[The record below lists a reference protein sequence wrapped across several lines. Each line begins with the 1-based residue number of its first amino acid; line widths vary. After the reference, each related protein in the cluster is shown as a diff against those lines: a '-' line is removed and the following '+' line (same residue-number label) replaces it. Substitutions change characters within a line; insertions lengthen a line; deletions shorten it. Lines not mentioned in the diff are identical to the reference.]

1 MPMIAFRDAIRE
13 ALIEEMERD
22 REVFLMG
29 EDIQLWGGPFR
40 ITEGMTARFGKDRVL
55 DMPISESAFV
65 GAAMG
70 AALMGMRPV
79 VELMFSDFL
88 PLVMDQLVNHAA
100 KMRYSYSGGASV
112 PMVLRAP
119 FGAGTSSGL
128 QHSQSLEAWV
138 MHSPGLKVV
147 MPATPA
153 DAKGLLKTAIRDDDP
168 VVYLEHRLL
177 YATKGEVPPGEYTVP
192 LGKAAIPREGS
203 DVTVV
208 ATGMMVHKALEAAA
222 QLEKEGVAVEVIDL
236 RTLLP
241 LDEETIIQ
249 SVSKTGKLLIVHEA
263 CRTGGMAGEI
273 AAVVAKEAFGY
284 LDAPIERITAPDTP
298 VPFSAPLEK
307 FFIPQTPEIV
317 GRIRKMVS

>member
-1 MPMIAFRDAIRE
+1 
-13 ALIEEMERD
+13 LIEEMGRD

-29 EDIQLWGGPFR
+29 EDIQSYGGPFK
-40 ITEGMTARFGKDRVL
+40 ITEGLTARFGKDRLL

-100 KMRYSYSGGASV
+100 KMCYSYGGKASV

-168 VVYLEHRLL
+168 VIFLEHRIL
-177 YATKGEVPPGEYTVP
+177 YATKGEVPAGEYTVP
-192 LGKAAIPREGS
+192 LGKAAVSREGD

-208 ATGMMVHKALEAAA
+208 ATAMMVHKALEAAG
-222 QLEKEGVAVEVIDL
+222 QLEKEGVEVEVLDL
-236 RTLLP
+236 RSLVP

-273 AAVVAKEAFGY
+273 AAIVAKEAFGY

-298 VPFSAPLEK
+298 VPFSAPMEK
-307 FFIPQTPEIV
+307 FFIPQIPEIV

>member
-1 MPMIAFRDAIRE
+1 MPIIAFRDAIRE
-13 ALIEEMERD
+13 ALIEEMERN

-29 EDIQLWGGPFR
+29 EDIQAYGGPFK
-40 ITEGMTARFGKDRVL
+40 ITEGLADRFGKERIL
-55 DMPISESAFV
+55 NMPISESAFV

-100 KMRYSYSGGASV
+100 KMRYSYGGKAAV

-153 DAKGLLKTAIRDDDP
+153 DVKGLLKTAIRDDDP
-168 VVYLEHRLL
+168 VVFLEHRLL
-177 YATKGEVPPGEYTVP
+177 YATKGEVPAGEYTVP
-192 LGKAAIPREGS
+192 LGKASISREGS

-208 ATGMMVHKALEAAA
+208 ATAMMVHKALEAAG
-222 QLEKEGVAVEVIDL
+222 QLAREGVEVEVIDL
-236 RTLLP
+236 RSLVP
-241 LDEETIIQ
+241 LDEEAIIR
-249 SVSKTGKLLIVHEA
+249 SVTKTGKLLVVHEA

-273 AAVVAKEAFGY
+273 AAIVAKEAFGY

-317 GRIRKMVS
+317 ARIRKMIS

>member
-1 MPMIAFRDAIRE
+1 MPIITFREAIRE
-13 ALIEEMERD
+13 ALIEEMGRD

-29 EDIQLWGGPFR
+29 EDIQSRGGPFKV
-40 ITEGMTARFGKDRVL
+40 TEGIAARFEKDRLL

-100 KMRYSYSGGASV
+100 KMHYSYAGGASV

-128 QHSQSLEAWV
+128 QHSQSLEAWF
-138 MHSPGLKVV
+138 MHSPGLKVM

-168 VVYLEHRLL
+168 VIFLEHRLL
-177 YATKGEVPPGEYTVP
+177 YATKGEVPAGEYTVP
-192 LGKAAIPREGS
+192 LGKAAVSREGS

-208 ATGMMVHKALEAAA
+208 ATAMMVHKALEAAG
-222 QLEKEGVAVEVIDL
+222 QLEKEGIEVEVLDL
-236 RTLLP
+236 RSLLP
-241 LDEETIIQ
+241 LDEEAIIQ

-273 AAVVAKEAFGY
+273 AAIVAKEAFGY

-298 VPFSAPLEK
+298 VPFSAPMEK
-307 FFIPQTPEIV
+307 FFIPQIPEIV
-317 GRIRKMVS
+317 ERIRKMVS

>member
-1 MPMIAFRDAIRE
+1 MSVITIREAIRD
-13 ALIEEMERD
+13 ALIEEMTRD

-29 EDIQLWGGPFR
+29 EDIRHYGGPFK
-40 ITEGMTARFGKDRVL
+40 ITEGFLARFGAERLL
-55 DMPISESAFV
+55 DMPISESGFV

-100 KMRYSYSGGASV
+100 KMCYSYGGKASV

-128 QHSQSLEAWV
+128 QHSQSLEAWLI
-138 MHSPGLKVV
+138 HCPGIKVI
-147 MPATPA
+147 MPSTPA
-153 DAKGLLKTAIRDDDP
+153 DAKGLLKSAIRDNDP
-168 VVYLEHRLL
+168 VVFLEHRLL
-177 YATKGEVPPGEYTVP
+177 YATKGEVPEGEHTIP
-192 LGKAAIPREGS
+192 LGKAAVQREGS
-203 DVTVV
+203 DVTIV
-208 ATGMMVHKALEAAA
+208 ATAVMMHKALEAAT
-222 QLEKEGVAVEVIDL
+222 QLAKDGIEVEVIDP

-241 LDEETIIQ
+241 LDEETIVK

-263 CRTGGMAGEI
+263 CRTGGIAGEI
-273 AAVVAKEAFGY
+273 AAVAAKEAFGY
-284 LDAPIERITAPDTP
+284 LDAPIERITAPDSP

-317 GRIRKMVS
+317 ARVRKMVS